1 MEYRMLIHNV
11 QKKSSQAVSGDLL
24 SFYVASL
31 SAISLFFWLLTVLL
45 IGLYALG
52 NFQSFLDETL
62 LSLLRGARVTAPL
75 SMLFAIWFQLGVLVR
90 AVFRRRGLISGSLVA
105 IFIGGASAVAA
116 LVASFLLIL
125 FLPGV

>member
-1 MEYRMLIHNV
+1 MLIHNAI
-11 QKKSSQAVSGDLL
+11 KKSSQPVTGDLL

-31 SAISLFFWLLTVLL
+31 SAIALFFWLLTVLL

-62 LSLLRGARVTAPL
+62 LSLLRGARITAPL
-75 SMLFAIWFQLGVLVR
+75 SMLFAIWFQLGVIVR
-90 AVFRRRGLISGSLVA
+90 AIFRRRGLVSGSVVA
-105 IFIGGASAVAA
+105 ILIGVASAVAA
-116 LVASFLLIL
+116 LAASFLLIL

>member
-1 MEYRMLIHNV
+1 MLIHNV